1 MQDAHLAALLQ
12 KMNSQPEGSEAYKA
26 AAQDYTTALFAK
38 MRKLDPSYEEAL
50 SRKERAYKRRIDE
63 GKMILE

>member
-1 MQDAHLAALLQ
+1 
-12 KMNSQPEGSEAYKA
+12 MNTQPEGGDAYKA
-26 AAQDYTTALFAK
+26 AAHEYTAALFAK

-50 SRKERAYKRRIDE
+50 NRKESAYKRRIDE